1 MDLCPNSFPTDVEF
15 AKLVITFASL
25 SSFSIS
31 HEIISLF
38 IPGEKLKIED
48 KKLLRNKIYLKNMNW
63 KHKGDPSLI

>member
-38 IPGEKLKIED
+38 IPGEKLKIQD
-48 KKLLRNKIYLKNMNW
+48 KNCRELNLFKKI
-63 KHKGDPSLI
+63 